1 MSGILYAR
9 VPGFYAEVERSRDAG
24 LRGRPVLVGGDPR
37 KRGRVQAATEEAV
50 RAGVRPGMA
59 MLDALELCPGAAI
72 RRTDLRTYREV
83 ARRLRVRFSEEFARV
98 EPEGLDAAYLD
109 RPRDARPREE
119 VARRL
124 RDAVRGD
131 FGLPLR
137 VGIAGV
143 RFVAR
148 LASEEAGPEAILR
161 VPVGGERR
169 FLAPL
174 AVTRLPGVGPQ
185 TAERL
190 AALGARTVGQ
200 LAELDPAVVEE
211 LLGNHGL
218 GLQQM
223 ARGEGDAQVRDT
235 FRPRSLSQETTLPE
249 PVADLPVLDAVL
261 ARLAA
266 GIEEVLRLQGHGAR
280 RVTLKVRYA
289 DGETATRTLTR
300 DRPVT
305 TAPELHQVARALLAR
320 TQAGV
325 RPVRLLGLSV
335 SRLAGREPAGGEQL
349 DLFCL

>member
-1 MSGILYAR
+1 MSGLLHAR
-9 VPGFYAEVERSRDAG
+9 VPGFYAEVERSRDPA

-50 RAGVRPGMA
+50 RVGVRPGMA
-59 MLDALELCPGAAI
+59 MLDALELCPAAAI
-72 RRTDLRTYREV
+72 RRTDLRTYREA
-83 ARRLRVRFSEEFARV
+83 ARRLRVRFAEAFARV
-98 EPEGLDAAYLD
+98 EPEGLDAAFLD
-109 RPRDARPREE
+109 GPREAGPLEE

-124 RDAVRGD
+124 RDGVGEE

-148 LASEEAGPEAILR
+148 LAAEEAGAAGVLR
-161 VPVGGERR
+161 VPAGRERD

-190 AALGARTVGQ
+190 AVLGARTIGE
-200 LAELDPAVVEE
+200 LADLGAAPVRE

-218 GLQQM
+218 ALHRM
-223 ARGEGDAQVRDT
+223 ARGEGEGRVRDA

-249 PVADLPVLDAVL
+249 PAVDVAVIEAALGQ
-261 ARLAA
+261 LAA
-266 GIEEVLRLQGHGAR
+266 GLEEALRLQGHGAR

-289 DGETATRTLTR
+289 DGENATRTLTR
-300 DRPVT
+300 DRPLAA
-305 TAPELHQVARALLAR
+305 APELHQVARALLGR
-320 TQAGV
+320 TQAGL
-325 RPVRLLGLSV
+325 RPIRLVGLSV
-335 SRLAGREPAGGEQL
+335 SQLVSREAPGGEQL
-349 DLFCL
+349 ELFSS